1 MTLVSVGQTAPRFSL
16 SGIDDK
22 TYELGKDGA
31 RLTLAVFFK
40 TTCPT
45 CMMAWSYIER
55 FYQAYRDSGLN
66 VWGISQDGRDPSTQF
81 ATHYGSTFPIL
92 IDDDWRISRAYDPE
106 FVPTLFLIDHT
117 SKIVDRVVAF
127 DKAGLNRL
135 AQVTA
140 AELDRPATIIAAV
153 DDGNPPFKPG

>member
-16 SGIDDK
+16 SGVDDK

-55 FYQAYRDSGLN
+55 FYLAYRDSGLD
-66 VWGISQDGRDPSTQF
+66 VWGISQDGRDPAAQF
-81 ATHYGSTFPIL
+81 ATKYGSTFPIL
-92 IDDDWRISRAYDPE
+92 IDADWRVSREFDPE
-106 FVPTLFLIDHT
+106 FVPTLFLIDHGG
-117 SKIVDRVVAF
+117 KIVDRVVAF

-135 AQVTA
+135 AQVASDRLNGPA
-140 AELDRPATIIAAV
+140 AIVAPT
-153 DDGNPPFKPG
+153 DDGNPAFKPG

>member
-1 MTLVSVGQTAPRFSL
+1 MTLLSVGQTAPRFSL

-45 CMMAWSYIER
+45 CMMAWPYVER
-55 FYQAYRDSGLN
+55 LYQVYRGSGLN
-66 VWGISQDGRDPSTQF
+66 VWGISQDAQDLSEQF
-81 ATHYGSTFPIL
+81 ASKYGSTFPIL
-92 IDDDWRISRAYDPE
+92 IDADWRVSREYDPA
-106 FVPTLFLIDHT
+106 FVPTLLLIDQT
-117 SKIVDRVVAF
+117 GKIVDSVVAF

-135 AQVTA
+135 AQVA
-140 AELDRPATIIAAV
+140 AARLDAPAVIVAPA
-153 DDGNPPFKPG
+153 DDGNPAFKPG